1 MGVSNDGLWQGTLRD
16 FDHAIPPG
24 CTSPWDGGR
33 AGFSTIL
40 TCRVRYY
47 CWRSGLLNM
56 GLLTDLILILILKLY
71 NSHLAKIVISLSL
84 EVLNQAKPYQCFY
97 QTSQSKFEPNQFRGS

>member
-40 TCRVRYY
+40 TCRVRDTTVGGLS
-47 CWRSGLLNM
+47 RSTWGFLR
-56 GLLTDLILILILKLY
+56 
-71 NSHLAKIVISLSL
+71 ISFS
-84 EVLNQAKPYQCFY
+84 
-97 QTSQSKFEPNQFRGS
+97 

>member
-56 GLLTDLILILILKLY
+56 GLLTDLILILILIELTLNIIY
-71 NSHLAKIVISLSL
+71 LSI
-84 EVLNQAKPYQCFY
+84 
-97 QTSQSKFEPNQFRGS
+97 

>member
-56 GLLTDLILILILKLY
+56 GLLADFILINSYFMDLEHNVRPPWLYFSFFFLKILDL
-71 NSHLAKIVISLSL
+71 LS
-84 EVLNQAKPYQCFY
+84 
-97 QTSQSKFEPNQFRGS
+97 

>member
-56 GLLTDLILILILKLY
+56 GLLTDLILILILIQQYFYFDQKQTRNLV
-71 NSHLAKIVISLSL
+71 IVP
-84 EVLNQAKPYQCFY
+84 A
-97 QTSQSKFEPNQFRGS
+97 